1 MASNHKDQ
9 DTCTCE
15 NPLPVITPVIE
26 VTDENSK
33 PVVTIPRQTGKS
45 DLKTNCSI
53 HAHASHLPSEKNTP
67 NTSVTAVHSCSES
80 TTSVEDHVGMKD
92 NRQISVLSNDS
103 GLAEDELS
111 PQVSTSSVLDSLLTA
126 DALKRPNHLGI
137 KTSSA
142 DECSDTESPR
152 FVTAPS
158 SLRSSGDSLSSI
170 ERESPRLPLRKN
182 GEQRHKRNRKRSQ
195 TEPNA
200 SALQTLQE
208 VHYLGDD
215 GEEVLKATLKNHAV
229 DFRDSTDWRMLLAHL
244 VKFDLVN
251 NYERDFLN
259 CEYRLNIDK
268 SNKFYFTMLSGK
280 GPTAYRKLY
289 LALREEKTHAGHV
302 HLVKIMTDELDWQRK
317 T

>member
-9 DTCTCE
+9 DTCRCE
-15 NPLPVITPVIE
+15 NPLPVITPAIE

-33 PVVTIPRQTGKS
+33 HVLTIPRQTGKS

-53 HAHASHLPSEKNTP
+53 NVRASHLPSENTP
-67 NTSVTAVHSCSES
+67 NSLATVHSCSES

-103 GLAEDELS
+103 GIPEDELS
-111 PQVSTSSVLDSLLTA
+111 PQVSTSSIQLDSLSTA

-170 ERESPRLPLRKN
+170 ERESPRLPRRKN
-182 GEQRHKRNRKRSQ
+182 DEQRHKRNRKKSR

-215 GEEVLKATLKNHAV
+215 GEAVLKATLKNHAV
-229 DFRDSTDWRMLLAHL
+229 DFRDSTDSRMLLAHL

-302 HLVKIMTDELDWQRK
+302 YLVKIMTDELDWQRK